1 MCIWTCCGTFC
12 KIKSSLIWYQMKTIA
27 RRDVHISGSHFG
39 CITVNLW
46 KRRACYGSKLF
57 RKIFT
62 FVICKIWFVFRKLS
76 RNFADF
82 SDVIRRNFAKGKN
95 CVNYCV
101 LPKSKILL
109 KLFLRGWCYN
119 SLFVKTTY
127 TCRKPHNGGHFEK
140 SVRGWW

>member
-1 MCIWTCCGTFC
+1 MFKINKSSKVARPKRDTVCAYEMPSIKGERTCCGTFC
-12 KIKSSLIWYQMKTIA
+12 KIKSSLIWKQMKTIA

-62 FVICKIWFVFRKLS
+62 FVICKIWFVFRKLT

-82 SDVIRRNFAKGKN
+82 SYVIRRNFAKGKN

-109 KLFLRGWCYN
+109 KLFLRG
-119 SLFVKTTY
+119 
-127 TCRKPHNGGHFEK
+127 
-140 SVRGWW
+140 